1 MSATSPGGGAPTQR
15 AGQPS
20 AAPGAEFR
28 GDIEGLRALA
38 VLGVVLFHAHVPHF
52 GGGFVGV
59 DVFYVISG
67 FLITGLIVAEIERTG
82 RLSLSRFW
90 ARRMRRL
97 LPAAA
102 LVLLVTMGASL
113 VLLDPLSLGQTAK
126 DVMAAGGYIAN
137 WWFAHQAVDYLAVDI
152 PPSPVLH
159 YWSLSVEEQFYILW
173 PLLFAGIASF
183 ATRRNIRTFMRRQW
197 AAAVAVIAIAS
208 FALSVV
214 LTHTSQPYAFF
225 STPARAWQ
233 LALGAGLALS
243 VRFWQ
248 RVSTP
253 LRVALGIGGLG
264 AVAFSF
270 ASLTQA
276 SASTP
281 YPGFLALLPTVG
293 TAALIASG
301 IRTGA
306 PTLVQRALSVRP
318 LRFLGRISYSWYLW
332 HWPPLVFI
340 AAYARRDVTLLER
353 LGCVIASLLLA
364 AATYRFVEDPIRR
377 SRFLGAVPRRSFAVG
392 TACTLAVV
400 LSGVVVPS
408 IAGGTGRVV
417 APPAGGVA
425 LPDPTAASTF
435 PPGTYII
442 GPREAKSDRPVL
454 YRNGCQGLLVS
465 APTQKPCIFG
475 DTRSSKTVML
485 FGDSHAAQWFP
496 AVEAAAQQR
505 HYRLVV
511 RTRASCPWYT
521 MPDFQV
527 RGTTSAACRQWQ
539 RDRMA
544 EIKANPPDVLI
555 LASIERFYQVRA
567 GSAWASE
574 QESQRTIG
582 AAITSTLPTLVKTG
596 ARVYVMHDTPHMDV
610 DVPRCVARNLFTPQ
624 RCAMPRDK
632 GFAFGGAD
640 AKAAS
645 TVPGAAVLDFT
656 DTLCGPAPR
665 PCDVVRQGMVL
676 YRDSNHVTA
685 TYARLFAPRFAALL
699 R

>member
-1 MSATSPGGGAPTQR
+1 MQS
-15 AGQPS
+15 AGQP
-20 AAPGAEFR
+20 AQHTGAQFR

-82 RLSLSRFW
+82 RLSLSTFW

-102 LVLLVTMGASL
+102 LVLLVTLAASL
-113 VLLDPLSLGQTAK
+113 LLLDPLSLGQTAK
-126 DVMAAGGYIAN
+126 DVMAAGGYVAN

-159 YWSLSVEEQFYILW
+159 YWSLSLEEQFYILW
-173 PLLFAGIASF
+173 PLLFAGIAAF
-183 ATRRNIRTFMRRQW
+183 AARRNIRAFMRRQW
-197 AAAVAVIAIAS
+197 AAAVVLIAIAS

-243 VRFWQ
+243 TSFWQ
-248 RVSTP
+248 RAGAP
-253 LRVALGIGGLG
+253 LRLALGVGGLG
-264 AVAFSF
+264 AVALSF
-270 ASLTQA
+270 AALTQA

-293 TAALIASG
+293 TAALIAAG
-301 IRTGA
+301 IRSTA
-306 PTLVQRALSVRP
+306 PTAVQRVLSVRP

-340 AAYARRDVTLLER
+340 ATVARRDVTLLER
-353 LGCVIASLLLA
+353 LACVGVSLVLA
-364 AATYRFVEDPIRR
+364 ALTYRFVEDPIRR
-377 SRFLGAVPRRSFAVG
+377 SRFLAASARRSFTLGVV
-392 TACTLAVV
+392 CTIAVV
-400 LSGVVVPS
+400 LGGAVVPS
-408 IAGGTGRVV
+408 IAGGTGHVV
-417 APPAGGVA
+417 APPAGGVT
-425 LPDPTAASTF
+425 LPDPTASSTL
-435 PPGTYII
+435 PPGTYVI
-442 GPREAKSDRPVL
+442 GPRQAKSDRPVL
-454 YRNGCQGLLVS
+454 YRDGCQGLKVS
-465 APTQKPCIFG
+465 PPTQKPCIFG
-475 DTRSSKTVML
+475 DSRASKTVML

-511 RTRASCPWYT
+511 RTRASCPWYA

-539 RDRMA
+539 RDRIA

-555 LASIERFYQVRA
+555 LGSIERFYQVRA
-567 GSAWASE
+567 GAAWASE
-574 QESQRTIG
+574 RASQRTIS
-582 AAITSTLPTLVKTG
+582 AAITSTLPLLVKTG
-596 ARVYVMHDTPHMDV
+596 AKVFVMHDTPHMDV
-610 DVPRCVARNLFTPQ
+610 DVPRCVARNLFNPE
-624 RCAMPRDK
+624 RCAMPREK

-665 PCDVVRQGMVL
+665 ACDVVRQGMVL